1 MKQEFS
7 GERENYL
14 LSFTPRTGAD
24 SGYDS
29 LKIYINKLNY
39 YPDRILYYQHGYHL
53 KTLNFKDVQE
63 IQGIPTAMSMHME
76 NHVEDSQTTMRIL
89 EMKYDV
95 VFDEGFFSERNL
107 KK

>member
-1 MKQEFS
+1 
-7 GERENYL
+7 
-14 LSFTPRTGAD
+14 
-24 SGYDS
+24 
-29 LKIYINKLNY
+29 
-39 YPDRILYYQHGYHL
+39 LYYQHGDHL
-53 KTLNFKDVQE
+53 KTLNFKDVKE
-63 IQGIPTAMSMHME
+63 IQGIPTAMSMRME

>member
-1 MKQEFS
+1 MT
-7 GERENYL
+7 RL
-14 LSFTPRTGAD
+14 
-24 SGYDS
+24 
-29 LKIYINKLNY
+29 NKLNY
-39 YPDRILYYQHGYHL
+39 YPDRILYYQNGDHL
-53 KTLNFKDVQE
+53 KTLNFKDVKE
-63 IQGIPTAMSMHME
+63 IQGIPTAMSMRME